1 MTTIELSK
9 NAQTVLEKRYL
20 LRDENN
26 NLKESIDDL
35 FQRVANFIGDTEEE
49 RNKFL
54 ELMTTFRF
62 LPNSPTLMNAGT
74 KLGQLSA
81 CFVLP
86 VEDDM
91 TSIFDAVKYASL
103 IHQAGGGTGFA
114 YSRIR
119 PKNDVVKTT
128 GGIAS
133 GPISFMEVFNAATN
147 TIKQGGR
154 RRGANMG
161 ILRVDHPDI
170 MEFIT
175 CKEDQTRLTNFNISV
190 AVTEHFM
197 KAVERNEDYDLI
209 NPRTNKVA
217 GKLNAKEVFD
227 KIIEL
232 SWKNGEPGIVF
243 IDRINKDNPTPE
255 IGEIESTNPCLIGE
269 TWVTTEEG
277 PRMIHDIT
285 GQKVQILYNGEFLS
299 TTEDGFFSTG
309 YKDVFEI
316 NTNRGYSIR
325 ATSNHLVQVAK
336 EITRQRIETEWKSVS
351 DLSSEDKLIL
361 SDNRNSSWFASQR
374 RRGLGA
380 GDKAARNPRKRDR
393 RCRWHRLRRPG
404 SPGRARRET
413 CRR

>member
-170 MEFIT
+170 IEFIT
-175 CKEDQTRLTNFNISV
+175 VKDDPMILTNFN
-190 AVTEHFM
+190 T
-197 KAVERNEDYDLI
+197 
-209 NPRTNKVA
+209 
-217 GKLNAKEVFD
+217 
-227 KIIEL
+227 
-232 SWKNGEPGIVF
+232 
-243 IDRINKDNPTPE
+243 
-255 IGEIESTNPCLIGE
+255 
-269 TWVTTEEG
+269 
-277 PRMIHDIT
+277 
-285 GQKVQILYNGEFLS
+285 
-299 TTEDGFFSTG
+299 
-309 YKDVFEI
+309 
-316 NTNRGYSIR
+316 
-325 ATSNHLVQVAK
+325 
-336 EITRQRIETEWKSVS
+336 
-351 DLSSEDKLIL
+351 
-361 SDNRNSSWFASQR
+361 
-374 RRGLGA
+374 
-380 GDKAARNPRKRDR
+380 
-393 RCRWHRLRRPG
+393 
-404 SPGRARRET
+404 
-413 CRR
+413 